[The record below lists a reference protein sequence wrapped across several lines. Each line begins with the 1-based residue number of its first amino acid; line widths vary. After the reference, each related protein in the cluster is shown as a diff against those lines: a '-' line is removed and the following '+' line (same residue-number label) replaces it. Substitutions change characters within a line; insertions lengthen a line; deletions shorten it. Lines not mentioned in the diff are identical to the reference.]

1 MYHDL
6 GEEDGGKEKKKKK
19 TLSKENFVGLFG
31 DTFSTTHIQFISSC
45 RKAFFQRRESSYDD

>member
-31 DTFSTTHIQFISSC
+31 DTFSTTYSVHIIM
-45 RKAFFQRRESSYDD
+45 